1 MALAAFKP
9 ISSGAPLVKNFSG
22 QTTKNTTGYSDPF
35 GAALKAAPTAAQYQ
49 GSAGSLTATSPFS
62 SGLAKTVSPYQNHQA
77 PSADPVVQKIQTLSA
92 ANNPPAAPGNG
103 AYDLQ
108 TDPTVQAQEA
118 ANQKAY
124 SDAVAA
130 AQAAGKTD
138 IINSGFDLSSI
149 LAGNPDLAN
158 SPIGQILQDSTT
170 ADAAAHNPFSTAA
183 GLRATHA
190 HNQAGIDT
198 TANDNNLYYSSARAN
213 NLGAEDQN
221 YQGSVSGAQSSLG
234 QALTALLGNLAN
246 EQSNENSSYANAI
259 SNARQNAISN
269 GISSGQSLLGYDG
282 NGDPIFAPL
291 TVSGG
296 AGGAG
301 ADTGSQ
307 VPLSTAV
314 SVLANPSGA
323 SKRAKGGIYSI
334 H

>member
-1 MALAAFKP
+1 MAVAAFKP
-9 ISSGAPLVKNFSG
+9 IASGAPLVKNFSG
-22 QTTKNTTGYSDPF
+22 QTSRNTTGYSDPF

-49 GSAGSLTATSPFS
+49 GSAASTTAMSPFS
-62 SGLAKTVSPYQNHQA
+62 AGLAKSVSPYVNHQA

-92 ANNPPAAPGNG
+92 ANNPPAAPGSG

-124 SDAVAA
+124 ADAVAA

-149 LAGNPDLAN
+149 LAGNPGLAS
-158 SPIGQILQDSTT
+158 SPIGQILHDQTT

-221 YQGSVSGAQSSLG
+221 YQGNVASAQGSLG

-259 SNARQNAISN
+259 STARENAITN
-269 GISSGQSLLGYDG
+269 AISSGQSLLGYDG

-291 TVSGG
+291 TVNGG
-296 AGGAG
+296 
-301 ADTGSQ
+301 DTGAQTPTSTS
-307 VPLSTAV
+307 PLSTAV